1 MVKVPIF
8 LKYIFDS
15 RIAFLP
21 HINTLKT
28 ITDLK
33 SKIWK
38 YMLRTK
44 RDEDNAIHLNS
55 CRSEI
60 RSSCDVIMVVECM
73 DPSVNETG

>member
-1 MVKVPIF
+1 
-8 LKYIFDS
+8 
-15 RIAFLP
+15 
-21 HINTLKT
+21 
-28 ITDLK
+28 
-33 SKIWK
+33 
-38 YMLRTK
+38 MLRTK